1 MKNQVQDHIENLAD
15 KFANDPLLSQWG
27 NPNEL
32 KNFFIENMNDLINKQ
47 FLKEREFYLN
57 NNAGDKA
64 NGFCPERSFQ
74 IGTMPI
80 NLNIPRS
87 RTGFYPAILP
97 KYQRYLP
104 DDYQELLYQII
115 LGATSFSSA
124 LRTMK
129 GLGFG
134 YSNEQLEVLLKE
146 LEDQANLFHSRP
158 LDTDW
163 LFIYMDAKIIDLA
176 DEKSTVKKA
185 IHFIAI
191 GITKEG
197 YKEVLLN
204 KIIWGNE
211 SIDAWRKSLI
221 DLKNRGVTRVLMI
234 LTDDFSGLT
243 SLIKGL
249 FPQTD
254 HQLCM
259 VHVFRNAYKHLDKEE
274 YSAFKQIFSEI
285 YISSSY
291 EVAFDRFTSLCM
303 TLEKNHSAYSKYLR
317 ERAGNYLAFTQYP
330 RDLWPY
336 IRSTNLPEG
345 MNNLIET
352 IKRNAGGHFHSEREV
367 KIKMKIVIDR
377 LHAKKWKKPIAKFR
391 ANIHELTQMFN
402 NRFEAEI
409 GKIFF

>member
-1 MKNQVQDHIENLAD
+1 MKNQVQNHFEELAD
-15 KFANDPLLSQWG
+15 KFSSDPLLTQWG
-27 NPNEL
+27 SPKVL
-32 KNFFIENMNDLINKQ
+32 KDFFIENMNELVNKQ

-57 NNAGDKA
+57 NNPDDKA
-64 NGFCPERSFQ
+64 NGFCPERPFQ

-80 NLNIPRS
+80 SMNIPRS
-87 RTGFYPAILP
+87 RNGFYPAILP

-104 DDYQELLYQII
+104 DDYQELLYQIL

-129 GLGFG
+129 GLGFS
-134 YSNEQLEVLLKE
+134 YSKEQLEVLLRE
-146 LEDQANLFHSRP
+146 LEDQAKLFHSRP

-163 LFIYMDAKIIDLA
+163 LFIYMDAKIIDLS
-176 DEKSTVKKA
+176 DEKNNVKKA

-191 GITKEG
+191 GITTEG

-204 KIIWGNE
+204 KIIWGRE
-211 SIDAWRKSLI
+211 SIDAWKQALI
-221 DLKNRGVTRVLMI
+221 ELKNRGVTRVLMM

-249 FPQTD
+249 FLQTD

-259 VHVFRNAYKHLDKEE
+259 VHVFRNAYKHLSKEE
-274 YSAFKQIFSEI
+274 YSDFKQIVTEI
-285 YISSSY
+285 YSSSSY
-291 EVAFDRFTSLCM
+291 EVAFDKFTSLCNA
-303 TLEKNHSAYSKYLR
+303 LKENHSAYSKHLK
-317 ERAGNYLAFTQYP
+317 ERTDHYLAFTRYP
-330 RDLWPY
+330 HELWPY

-352 IKRNAGGHFHSEREV
+352 IKRNAGGHFHTEREM

-377 LHAKKWKKPIAKFR
+377 LHDKKWKKPSPKFK
-391 ANIHELTQMFN
+391 ANIHELTKMFN
-402 NRFEAEI
+402 SRFEGEI
-409 GKIFF
+409 EIKYF